1 MVEMQQLRLLKIL
14 FMPSFL
20 SLTMSISLTIII
32 LAITALPYAANNVFL
47 TGLVSID
54 PVNLNALLV
63 AAENQMVSVASII
76 LDRTELYIVFIT
88 IAAATIGLLVFAT
101 LELITRGAD
110 DIKESVEELRFAK
123 GRIKERIE
131 REIIAKWSV
140 RGGAI
145 IGWAIYW
152 GLWINIFVLFSIFI
166 VRIGFSIAPD
176 IASIGY
182 ITFGTAILIASLHLH
197 VIFLRLITLRPRVFG
212 IIE

>member
-131 REIIAKWSV
+131 REIIAKWFV
-140 RGGAI
+140 RSGAI